1 LQWAM
6 HQKHSPF
13 VHQSEL
19 KHLFK
24 DRFDPLFIG
33 ILSLVLGIE
42 IIIRGTI
49 SIMLTNR
56 PDPKNPSLVN
66 PYRKANRERSLMTYQ
81 AIALL
86 TISLVAIPQTLMGEN
101 ELNPQLQQYIAARCN
116 EFETIS
122 SDRRAIL
129 EQLSDFVS
137 KELAAGEEVR
147 LVFICTHNSRR
158 SHISQLWAHAAATHF
173 KIPGVTTFSGGTEAT
188 AFNPRAVATLQR
200 AGFGIEKTA
209 SQDNPV
215 YLVRL
220 HSGADALECFSKR
233 YDTPPNPTK
242 NFCAVMVC
250 SQADTSCPI
259 VAGEKKRIPIPYE
272 DPKVSDGRDDEAKVY
287 DERCA
292 QIARELLYVFSKV
305 KK

>member
-1 LQWAM
+1 
-6 HQKHSPF
+6 
-13 VHQSEL
+13 
-19 KHLFK
+19 
-24 DRFDPLFIG
+24 
-33 ILSLVLGIE
+33 
-42 IIIRGTI
+42 
-49 SIMLTNR
+49 
-56 PDPKNPSLVN
+56 
-66 PYRKANRERSLMTYQ
+66 MTYH
-81 AIALL
+81 ALALL
-86 TISLVAIPQTLMGEN
+86 TISLVAIPQTSLGDN
-101 ELNPQLQQYIAARCN
+101 ELNPQLQQYIAARYS
-116 EFETIS
+116 EFEQIS
-122 SDRRAIL
+122 SERKILL
-129 EQLSDFVS
+129 EQLSNFIS

-147 LVFICTHNSRR
+147 LIFICTHNSRR

-173 KIPGVTTFSGGTEAT
+173 GVPRISTFSGGTEAT

-209 SQDNPV
+209 SQDNPI
-215 YLVRL
+215 YSVRL
-220 HSGADALECFSKR
+220 HPEGESLECFSKR

-259 VAGEKKRIPIPYE
+259 VAGAKKRIPIPYE
-272 DPKVSDGRDDEAKVY
+272 DPKVSDGREDEAKVY